1 MTDEIRM
8 VIMPIRGK
16 QPTTAPVTVAHAM
29 VFIEL
34 QDDIFHHYI
43 YEVMVGWVHLGGVLS
58 LFHPTI
64 IAMIDPEPDTP
75 EDAYDRAMGVIG

>member
-8 VIMPIRGK
+8 IIMPIRGK
-16 QPTTAPVTVAHAM
+16 QPVAAPIAVEHAM

-43 YEVMVGWVHLGGVLS
+43 YDVLAGWVHLGGVLS

-64 IAMIDPEPDTP
+64 VAMIDVEPDTP
-75 EDAYDRAMGVIG
+75 EQAYDRAMGVIG

>member
-1 MTDEIRM
+1 MTDEIHM
-8 VIMPIRGK
+8 IIMPIRGK
-16 QPTTAPVTVAHAM
+16 QPVSPPTAVMHALP
-29 VFIEL
+29 FIEME
-34 QDDIFHHYI
+34 DDIFHHYI

-64 IAMIDPEPDTP
+64 VAMIDQEPDTP